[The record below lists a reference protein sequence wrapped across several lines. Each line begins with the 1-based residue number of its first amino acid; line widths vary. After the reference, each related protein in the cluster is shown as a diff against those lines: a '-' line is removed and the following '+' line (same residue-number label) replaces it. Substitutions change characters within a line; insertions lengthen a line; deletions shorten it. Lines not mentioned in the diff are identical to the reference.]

1 MMTLK
6 CTNNTCDSE
15 IEVLFYLPEEV
26 AASLNLLQLTP
37 LSNSLPLELS
47 VGQQQ
52 KVAIA
57 RAMVKDPV
65 IILADEP
72 TGEMGPIAGREIYE
86 TLMALNKGSRVTI
99 IVASHGIIQHLEAD
113 RALFLAAERLASQE
127 EAGY

>member
-1 MMTLK
+1 MSK
-6 CTNNTCDSE
+6 DQRHE
-15 IEVLFYLPEEV
+15 KV
-26 AASLNLLQLTP
+26 AASLDLLELTS

-57 RAMVKDPV
+57 RAIVKDPV

-72 TGEMGPIAGREIYE
+72 TGEMDPVAGREIFE
-86 TLMALNKGSRVTI
+86 TLIGMNKKSKVTI
-99 IVASHGIIQHLEAD
+99 IVASHGTIQHSETD
-113 RALFLAAERLASQE
+113 RILFIAAGRLVSQK